1 MKKGFA
7 VLLWTAIL
15 FVSCASKTT
24 AGQTTEATA
33 ETTAPQPEHKG
44 TWFRE
49 LTLQQAIET
58 AQREGKLVFI
68 DCYTKT
74 CAPCKMMLDRV
85 FPLEVCGE
93 YLNNA
98 FVSIML
104 DMEEGEGVAVA
115 ERYNIDIYPTYL
127 ILSSD
132 GTRLGEVIGADRDAV
147 RFIGK
152 IKDAVTGVKSF
163 GGN

>member
-1 MKKGFA
+1 MKKGFTL
-7 VLLWTAIL
+7 LLWTAIL

-24 AGQTTEATA
+24 VVQTTTEEA
-33 ETTAPQPEHKG
+33 EVSAPQPEQKG

-49 LTLQQAIET
+49 LTLQQAFET

-74 CAPCKMMLDRV
+74 CAPCKMMIERV
-85 FPLEVCGE
+85 FPLEACGE
-93 YLNNA
+93 YLNST

-115 ERYNIDIYPTYL
+115 QKYNVGIYPTYL
-127 ILSSD
+127 ILSTD
-132 GTRLGEVIGADRDAV
+132 GTKIGEVIGADRDAV

>member
-1 MKKGFA
+1 MKKGITL
-7 VLLWTAIL
+7 LLWTAIL
-15 FVSCASKTT
+15 LVSCASKTT
-24 AGQTTEATA
+24 AVQTTDETA
-33 ETTAPQPEHKG
+33 EITAPQPQQKG

-49 LTLQQAIET
+49 LTLQQALET
-58 AQREGKLVFI
+58 AGREGKLVFV

-74 CAPCKMMLDRV
+74 CAPCRMMVEKV
-85 FPLEVCGE
+85 FPLEACGE
-93 YLNNA
+93 YLNST

-115 ERYNIDIYPTYL
+115 EKYNVGIYPTYL
-127 ILSSD
+127 ILATD
-132 GTRLGEVIGADRDAV
+132 GRKIGKVIGADRDVA

-152 IKDAVTGVKSF
+152 IKDAAAGSNSF